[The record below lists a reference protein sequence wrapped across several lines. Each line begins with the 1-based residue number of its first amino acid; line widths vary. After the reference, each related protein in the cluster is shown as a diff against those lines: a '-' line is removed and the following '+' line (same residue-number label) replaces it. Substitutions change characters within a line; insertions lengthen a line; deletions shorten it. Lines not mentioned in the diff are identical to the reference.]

1 MILLHNDNIMHIH
14 RIIYTNLTHQAIG
27 QLLQITYFS
36 ECYLKKNIGFSI
48 LLGTC
53 EKNVKKTSLLNEL
66 QFRTLNTMKIAF
78 GHLTNFAILMAYPF
92 EPFRKCLIYITYA
105 TAS

>member
-14 RIIYTNLTHQAIG
+14 RIIYTNLTHQTIG

-53 EKNVKKTSLLNEL
+53 EKNVKKNVPIKRIVISDPKHHEDSILAFD
-66 QFRTLNTMKIAF
+66 QFCNPHGLP
-78 GHLTNFAILMAYPF
+78 L
-92 EPFRKCLIYITYA
+92 
-105 TAS
+105 